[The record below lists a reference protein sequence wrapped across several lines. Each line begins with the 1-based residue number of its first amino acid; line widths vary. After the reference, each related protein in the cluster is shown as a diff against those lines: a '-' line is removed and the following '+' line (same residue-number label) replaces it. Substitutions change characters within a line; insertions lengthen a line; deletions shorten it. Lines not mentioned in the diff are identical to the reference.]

1 MLWIQAPC
9 LHQGR
14 RLWLTLLRC
23 DAVPRTRNAG
33 GDSGTS
39 ARRPAACSAQQTAA
53 SAAAARL
60 VPLRPGPSAD
70 PPGRLGCCPGE
81 PGPDCRFL
89 VVAHGD
95 GRWSLQSEPHRR
107 FFGGREDRLSC
118 FAPSV
123 TEGELWTVHLAMHP
137 QANLLSVSRRRYA
150 HLSAHED
157 EIATDSN
164 LPWGVDA
171 LITLCF
177 QDKKYCLRTADE
189 RYLRSDGTL
198 VPEPGARTAYTL
210 EFKAGKLAFKDCDGK
225 YLAPT
230 GPTGTLK
237 SGRSSKP
244 GKDELFD
251 LEESH
256 PQVVFTAANGRF
268 VSIRQGVNVSANQDE
283 ELNHETFQLQIDRD
297 TNKCSLHT
305 DTGSYWTLVAHG
317 GIQAVAT
324 EAAANTM
331 FDIEWRGRRVA
342 LRASNGKYICTK
354 KNGQLAAVS
363 DAVGEDEEF
372 TLKLINR
379 PMLVLRGEH
388 GFVCY
393 HRGSNLLDSNRSVYD
408 VFHIVFS
415 DGAYQIQGQGGK
427 FWYVASSG
435 AVCSDGDLSE
445 DFFFEFRERGRVAIK
460 GKNGRY
466 LRGDP
471 AGTLRADGES
481 VLRATLWEY

>member
-1 MLWIQAPC
+1 MPTNGIHQVLKIQFGLINC
-9 LHQGR
+9 ESR
-14 RLWLTLLRC
+14 YLT
-23 DAVPRTRNAG
+23 AESFGYKVN
-33 GDSGTS
+33 
-39 ARRPAACSAQQTAA
+39 A
-53 SAAAARL
+53 SA
-60 VPLRPGPSAD
+60 PSLKRKQIWTLEQDEAD
-70 PPGRLGCCPGE
+70 SSVVFLKSHLGRYLGADKDGKVRCEAEQPGRDEG
-81 PGPDCRFL
+81 FSIITQS
-89 VVAHGD
+89 D
-95 GRWSLQSEPHRR
+95 GRWALQSAPHRR

-150 HLSAHED
+150 HLSPQED

-177 QDKKYCLRTADE
+177 QDKKYSLRTADE
-189 RYLRSDGTL
+189 RYLRCDGTL
-198 VPEPGARTAYTL
+198 VPEPGDRTGYTL

-256 PQVVFTAANGRF
+256 PQVVFRAANGRY
-268 VSIRQGVNVSANQDE
+268 VSIRQG
-283 ELNHETFQLQIDRD
+283 
-297 TNKCSLHT
+297 KGSLPTPQGPWEHPW
-305 DTGSYWTLVAHG
+305 DPRRGREVGGRPYNNSRGGGSSRR
-317 GIQAVAT
+317 AVQG
-324 EAAANTM
+324 AANTM

-342 LRASNGKYICTK
+342 LRASNGRYVCTK

-363 DAVGEDEEF
+363 EAVGEDEEF

-408 VFHIVFS
+408 VFHISFS
-415 DGAYQIQGQGGK
+415 DGAYQIRGQGGK

-435 AVCSDGDLSE
+435 SVCSDGDLSE

-460 GKNGRY
+460 AKNGRY

-471 AGTLRADGES
+471 AGTLRADSES

>member
-1 MLWIQAPC
+1 MYGHVWLQIPC
-9 LHQGR
+9 TERARGR
-14 RLWLTLLRC
+14 C
-23 DAVPRTRNAG
+23 QCG
-33 GDSGTS
+33 GT
-39 ARRPAACSAQQTAA
+39 
-53 SAAAARL
+53 
-60 VPLRPGPSAD
+60 PG
-70 PPGRLGCCPGE
+70 LGSPGE
-81 PGPDCRFL
+81 P
-89 VVAHGD
+89 
-95 GRWSLQSEPHRR
+95 
-107 FFGGREDRLSC
+107 
-118 FAPSV
+118 
-123 TEGELWTVHLAMHP
+123 
-137 QANLLSVSRRRYA
+137 
-150 HLSAHED
+150 
-157 EIATDSN
+157 
-164 LPWGVDA
+164 
-171 LITLCF
+171 
-177 QDKKYCLRTADE
+177 
-189 RYLRSDGTL
+189 
-198 VPEPGARTAYTL
+198 
-210 EFKAGKLAFKDCDGK
+210 FKAGKLAFKDCDGK

-256 PQVVFTAANGRF
+256 PQVVFTAANGRY

-305 DTGSYWTLVAHG
+305 NTGSYWTLVAHG

-324 EAAANTM
+324 EIAANTM

-342 LRASNGKYICTK
+342 LRASNGRYVCTK
-354 KNGQLAAVS
+354 RNGQLAAVS
-363 DAVGEDEEF
+363 DTVGEDEEF

-408 VFHIVFS
+408 VFHISFS

-427 FWYVASSG
+427 YWYVASSG
-435 AVCSDGDLSE
+435 SVCSDGDLSE
-445 DFFFEFRERGRVAIK
+445 DFFFEFRERGRMAIK

-471 AGTLRADGES
+471 AGTLRADSES